1 MQKEFKDRIAVL
13 TIAYHNL
20 GVEQEFLKMFN
31 EAIESYR
38 QGADFAEKYL
48 GASDGITINL
58 KSIYEKAKADIQ

>member
-20 GVEQEFLKMFN
+20 GVEQEFLKMYN

-58 KSIYEKAKADIQ
+58 KSIYERAKADI